1 MHALHRLR
9 INRTRQ
15 INLKVIATWSAS
27 AAMKTCPAELSSGL
41 FVLLLKTRHSLV
53 PSHIPDKGKRLSV
66 EAAGQGMNAFF
77 TTTFRF
83 KTRHTCI
90 GDHLFDG
97 QTRRPFTQLSL
108 LPVNLDSG
116 GVLLFS
122 VLWSSMGARVVAVR
136 LPRIDN
142 EPAVVW

>member
-1 MHALHRLR
+1 MS
-9 INRTRQ
+9 
-15 INLKVIATWSAS
+15 ATFGSFLDEEEP
-27 AAMKTCPAELSSGL
+27 KKEGFLCCCCQDKSS
-41 FVLLLKTRHSLV
+41 HSLV

-66 EAAGQGMNAFF
+66 EAAGQSMNAFF